1 MPKNLLPLQSG
12 VGSVANAVISGFV
25 NSDFTG
31 LEVYTEVIQDGMFDL
46 ADAGKLK
53 CASGASFSPSPDG
66 LVRFYQN
73 ISDYRTKMFLRP
85 QEISNNPEVVRRLGV
100 IAMNTAIE
108 LIYMAMLIQLI
119 LWVRK

>member
-1 MPKNLLPLQSG
+1 
-12 VGSVANAVISGFV
+12 
-25 NSDFTG
+25 
-31 LEVYTEVIQDGMFDL
+31 MFDL

-108 LIYMAMLIQLI
+108 FDIYGNVNSTHIMGLKMMNGIGGAGDFARNASLTCFFTLLIVK
-119 LWVRK
+119 W